1 MVTQEK
7 EGVEPEQESL
17 RLFGQL
23 EAREPPIHEK
33 RKKEKEM
40 KHENLQQQSMHLV
53 LKMLLIYGKIMIFSR
68 ILLLLIII
76 FYNM

>member
-1 MVTQEK
+1 
-7 EGVEPEQESL
+7 
-17 RLFGQL
+17 
-23 EAREPPIHEK
+23 
-33 RKKEKEM
+33 M